1 MPHRLRKTRKKR
13 GSRTHGYGRH
23 DRHRG
28 RGSRHYR
35 PPGFDKHL
43 WTYVVKYRPDYFGKH
58 GFKSPRSKFLEVRTI
73 NVGQLEELLEKLEAE
88 GALEQREGLPFVDLE
103 ALGYAKLLGR
113 GSISRP
119 VLVRVRAFTELAEK
133 KITEAGGRIITV
145 D

>member
-1 MPHRLRKTRKKR
+1 MPHRLRKTRRKR
-13 GSRTHGYGRH
+13 GSRTHGYGAH

-35 PPGFDKHL
+35 RAGRHKHL
-43 WTYVVKYRPDYFGKH
+43 WTYVVKYEPDYFGKH
-58 GFKSPRSKFLEVRTI
+58 GFKSPRSKFLKVKTI
-73 NVGQLEELLEKLEAE
+73 NVGQLDELLRRLEAE
-88 GALEQREGLPFVDLE
+88 GRLEEREGLPYIDLE

-119 VLVRVRAFTELAEK
+119 VLVRVRAWTELAEE
-133 KITEAGGRIITV
+133 KITEAGGRITA

>member
-1 MPHRLRKTRKKR
+1 MPHRLRKTRRMR
-13 GSRTHGYGRH
+13 GSRTHGYGAH

-35 PPGFDKHL
+35 RAGRHKHL
-43 WTYVVKYRPDYFGKH
+43 WTYVVKYEPDYFGKH
-58 GFKSPRSKFLEVRTI
+58 GFKSPRSKFLRIKTI
-73 NVGQLEELLEKLEAE
+73 NVGQLDELLERLEAE
-88 GALEQREGLPFVDLE
+88 GRLEEREGLPFLDLE

-119 VLVRVRAFTELAEK
+119 VFVRVKAWTELAEE
-133 KITEAGGRIITV
+133 KITGAGGRITA

>member
-1 MPHRLRKTRKKR
+1 MPHRLRKTRRKR
-13 GSRTHGYGRH
+13 GSRTHGYGAH

-35 PPGFDKHL
+35 RAGRHKHL
-43 WTYVVKYRPDYFGKH
+43 WTYVVKYEPDYFGKH
-58 GFKSPRSKFLEVRTI
+58 GFKSPRSKFLKVKTI
-73 NVGQLEELLEKLEAE
+73 NVGQLDELLRRLEAE
-88 GALEQREGLPFVDLE
+88 GRLEEREGLPYIDLE

-119 VLVRVRAFTELAEK
+119 VLVRVRAWTELAKE
-133 KITEAGGRIITV
+133 KITEAGGRITA

>member
-1 MPHRLRKTRKKR
+1 MPHRLRKTRRKR
-13 GSRTHGYGRH
+13 GSRTHGYGAH

-35 PPGFDKHL
+35 RAGRHKHL
-43 WTYVVKYRPDYFGKH
+43 WTYVVKYEPDYFGKH
-58 GFKSPRSKFLEVRTI
+58 GFKSPRSKFLKVKTI
-73 NVGQLEELLEKLEAE
+73 NVGQLDELLRLLEAE
-88 GALEQREGLPFVDLE
+88 GRLEEREGLPYIDLE

-119 VLVRVRAFTELAEK
+119 VLVRVRAWTELAEE
-133 KITEAGGRIITV
+133 KITEAGGRITA

>member
-1 MPHRLRKTRKKR
+1 MPHRLRKTRRKR
-13 GSRTHGYGRH
+13 GSRTHGYGAH

-35 PPGFDKHL
+35 RAGRHKHL
-43 WTYVVKYRPDYFGKH
+43 WTYVVKYEPDYFGKH
-58 GFKSPRSKFLEVRTI
+58 GFKSPRSKFLKVKTI
-73 NVGQLEELLEKLEAE
+73 NVGQLDELLRLLEAE
-88 GALEQREGLPFVDLE
+88 GRLEEREGLPYIDLE

-119 VLVRVRAFTELAEK
+119 VLVRVRAWTELAKE
-133 KITEAGGRIITV
+133 KITEAGGRITA